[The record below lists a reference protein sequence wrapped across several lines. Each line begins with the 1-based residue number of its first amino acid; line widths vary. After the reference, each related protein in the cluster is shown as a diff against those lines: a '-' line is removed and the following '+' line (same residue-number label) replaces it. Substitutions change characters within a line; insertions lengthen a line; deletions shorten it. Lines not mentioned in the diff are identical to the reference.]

1 MADQQLVDYEIINGR
16 SFAKLTPYW
25 QIKAIAS
32 ELHGQLWL
40 FLQGKPGRVI
50 ESYALTFAEN
60 SLDLYKPDIYVVSTP
75 SQDMQTSKFCG
86 LPDLIV
92 EIITP
97 DDGIVAYTDKFM
109 AYTEARVPEY
119 WIVNT
124 YTKTVQAYILEG
136 DRYTSRLYFES
147 DSAPVESLKG
157 CKINLQKLFSA
168 DLF

>member
-1 MADQQLVDYEIINGR
+1 MADQQYTDYEIINGITQP
-16 SFAKLTPYW
+16 KLTPYW

-40 FLQGKPGRVI
+40 YLQGKPYRVI
-50 ESYALTFAEN
+50 ESYAL
-60 SLDLYKPDIYVVSTP
+60 SLEIDSADVYKPDVYVVSTP
-75 SQDMQTSKFCG
+75 SYDAQSSKFTG

-97 DDGIVAYTDKFM
+97 EDGIICYTDKFM

-119 WIVNT
+119 WIINT
-124 YTKTVQAYILEG
+124 YTKTVQTYILNGE
-136 DRYTSRLYFES
+136 RYDTRLYFEN
-147 DSAPVESLKG
+147 DTALVESLNG
-157 CKINLQKLFSA
+157 CKINLQKIFSA